1 MPFFKETDETF
12 VCEKCKRE
20 FKSYHYY
27 EDCNNCND
35 GETDEGKECHACGGM
50 GEHNS
55 IVKDQ
60 CQDCLY
66 LYLTN
71 DDW

>member
-12 VCEKCKRE
+12 VCEECKQE

-35 GETDEGKECHACGGM
+35 GETYEGETCRSCGGT

-55 IVKDQ
+55 IVKNM

-66 LYLTN
+66 WLLAKE
-71 DDW
+71 W

>member
-1 MPFFKETDETF
+1 MKYFKETDDTF
-12 VCEKCKRE
+12 VCQKCKRE

-35 GETDEGKECHACGGM
+35 GETDEGEECHACGGM